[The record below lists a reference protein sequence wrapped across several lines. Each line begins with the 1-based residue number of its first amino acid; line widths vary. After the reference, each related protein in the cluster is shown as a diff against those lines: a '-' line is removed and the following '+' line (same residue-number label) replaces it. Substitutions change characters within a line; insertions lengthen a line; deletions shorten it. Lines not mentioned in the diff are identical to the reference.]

1 MNFQS
6 ELHKFVLRESN
17 PIKHPTRGKSEINIT
32 DPSLVS
38 ELLENLLNYEIPEPT
53 LSRVKVNFEIAFK
66 NIIEL
71 NKAELASSL
80 ELLATNFESFIKRIA
95 YLKYNPHYPEYWN
108 GDGIY
113 KGITKSS
120 LGELLNSALY
130 PVDSTDSS
138 ISPKPYP
145 SPLLDFKGIKQAIYD
160 KTREIRNH
168 VHIAKEYSNIELIS
182 SINLVLGTYLL
193 AIQDNKEFLSQI
205 LLPEFK
211 LLSDKL
217 KDEEYSRLDK
227 LYIELSGVESLEFE
241 ITANQISD
249 YGVLLPELDDLDDGE
264 ASESVDDRKPII
276 QIESIVNIA
285 NTTDGFIL
293 LGKPGAG
300 KTTALKKIFH
310 SIASE
315 FFIKEANKRYPIF
328 IDSNSYSPEFGF
340 FKLIQNEIKGCDFIE
355 LKSKYEMV
363 ILVDGLNEINEDFRV
378 SAVSELKYLI
388 KNNDDITFII
398 SSRKYGF

>member
-130 PVDSTDSS
+130 PVC
-138 ISPKPYP
+138 K
-145 SPLLDFKGIKQAIYD
+145 
-160 KTREIRNH
+160 
-168 VHIAKEYSNIELIS
+168 
-182 SINLVLGTYLL
+182 
-193 AIQDNKEFLSQI
+193 
-205 LLPEFK
+205 LPHF
-211 LLSDKL
+211 
-217 KDEEYSRLDK
+217 
-227 LYIELSGVESLEFE
+227 
-241 ITANQISD
+241 
-249 YGVLLPELDDLDDGE
+249 
-264 ASESVDDRKPII
+264 
-276 QIESIVNIA
+276 
-285 NTTDGFIL
+285 
-293 LGKPGAG
+293 
-300 KTTALKKIFH
+300 
-310 SIASE
+310 
-315 FFIKEANKRYPIF
+315 
-328 IDSNSYSPEFGF
+328 
-340 FKLIQNEIKGCDFIE
+340 
-355 LKSKYEMV
+355 
-363 ILVDGLNEINEDFRV
+363 
-378 SAVSELKYLI
+378 
-388 KNNDDITFII
+388 
-398 SSRKYGF
+398 